1 VSDPKD
7 PEHFAAFESDRPAAE
22 PERAITPFHKFDS
35 RPKLAVAPRVAD
47 PLANVP
53 RLFPRDPKSPS
64 EFERLRQ
71 ERAARDTEPAAPL
84 DADELDDAEAEA
96 EITSAER
103 PFERRVLRR
112 LYKLE
117 KSDKKR
123 AADLEIIKKS
133 SQDAA
138 QHALEML
145 NLVKVIDKRQRDF
158 DLERRWVPWAF
169 RVVTLGLALWAL
181 IRTYR

>member
-1 VSDPKD
+1 MSDPKD
-7 PEHFAAFESDRPAAE
+7 PEHFGAFESDRPVAE
-22 PERAITPFHKFDS
+22 PERSITPFHKFDS
-35 RPKLAVAPRVAD
+35 RPKLTVARTVD
-47 PLANVP
+47 PLAHVP
-53 RLFPRDPKSPS
+53 RLLPRDPKSPS
-64 EFERLRQ
+64 EFEQ
-71 ERAARDTEPAAPL
+71 ERAERDTEPADPL

-169 RVVTLGLALWAL
+169 RVATLVIALWAL